1 MHFPGCG
8 SIIILAPVP
17 GRSAV
22 SPVSPVSGLT
32 HIYPEN
38 TRRLEPFEIEKKKS
52 GQIFFMRGSARFLL
66 ILSYVSKLPPD
77 CLHKSFAVIGNEP
90 CSAMSRA
97 VIKYVNF
104 WVLWFLKLEKKKK
117 KKVEKRN

>member
-38 TRRLEPFEIEKKKS
+38 TRRLEPFEIEKKEE
-52 GQIFFMRGSARFLL
+52 RTDFLHERICPL
-66 ILSYVSKLPPD
+66 FVNPILREQAPSD

-90 CSAMSRA
+90 CSAMNRAAARSRPF
-97 VIKYVNF
+97 YS
-104 WVLWFLKLEKKKK
+104 
-117 KKVEKRN
+117 

>member
-66 ILSYVSKLPPD
+66 ILSYMSKLPPD
-77 CLHKSFAVIGNEP
+77 CLHKSFAVIGNDP

-97 VIKYVNF
+97 ARKSEIF
-104 WVLWFLKLEKKKK
+104 GLACFALWKTKGKSTYMQA
-117 KKVEKRN
+117 

>member
-38 TRRLEPFEIEKKKS
+38 TRRLEPFEIDEKKS
-52 GQIFFMRGSARFLL
+52 GQIFFMRGSARF
-66 ILSYVSKLPPD
+66 
-77 CLHKSFAVIGNEP
+77 
-90 CSAMSRA
+90 
-97 VIKYVNF
+97 YVNPILREQAPSGLSSQVF
-104 WVLWFLKLEKKKK
+104 RSNWQ
-117 KKVEKRN
+117 